1 MNRGFLM
8 KRWHWI
14 VAAIPIGWMAL
25 VISSW
30 SRAADLGVNKAPP
43 YAASASTYN
52 WSGIWLGIR
61 GGYGANT
68 TSVGTLSDGVSALD
82 IGSAPKGFV
91 GGVDG
96 GIDFQFSPAFVGGI
110 YIEQDFADL
119 RSSVNAD
126 LRSSVNMGGV
136 TSLSNLTSY
145 LGSAGA

>member
-1 MNRGFLM
+1 MNRGFLR
-8 KRWHWI
+8 KRWYWI
-14 VAAIPIGWMAL
+14 GAGIAIGGLAV
-25 VISSW
+25 VISW
-30 SRAADLGVNKAPP
+30 LGRAADLPYKAPP
-43 YAASASTYN
+43 YAAPAPAYN

-119 RSSVNAD
+119 RSSVNPD
-126 LRSSVNMGGV
+126 LRISSNIGAA
-136 TSLSNLTSY
+136 TPLSNLTTY
-145 LGSAGA
+145 P